1 MPLCDDQ
8 DDLDTVSMSLDRQA
22 IGIARMVEVTEKV
35 SVPSSIEDVIPVV
48 DQMIGLTIFLWLGG
62 FDQILSLVVSGIRH
76 NISRVVSHYR
86 IFTDREASS
95 KTDSRVF
102 GWESFDNVI
111 WIHRQA
117 AEFVLAVLVDAVVL
131 ITEYC
136 SCIV

>member
-1 MPLCDDQ
+1 
-8 DDLDTVSMSLDRQA
+8 MSLDRQA
-22 IGIARMVEVTEKV
+22 IGIARMVEVPEKV

-86 IFTDREASS
+86 IFADREASS

-111 WIHRQA
+111 WVHGQA

-136 SCIV
+136 SCVV